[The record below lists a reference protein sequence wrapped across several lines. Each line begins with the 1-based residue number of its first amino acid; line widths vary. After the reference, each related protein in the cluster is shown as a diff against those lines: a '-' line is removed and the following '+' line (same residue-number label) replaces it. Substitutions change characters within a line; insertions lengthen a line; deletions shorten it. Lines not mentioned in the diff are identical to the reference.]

1 MTERSHHD
9 RYPGDRT
16 DMTAL
21 LQTHGLTLSFGG
33 VVAADGINFELQTGE
48 RLAVIGANGA
58 GKTTFINMVTGY
70 IKPASGKIIFDG
82 TDITQM
88 HPRQIVHLGMGRSF
102 QLPQLFLEHTVR
114 DSVALAVVSR
124 SRRLSLLRPLS
135 KCVAAEEV
143 DHILEVVG
151 MAARADDVCASL
163 PEGHRKLL
171 DIAMALVLNPK
182 LMIMDEPTSGV
193 AADEKHALMD
203 TIMKALQER
212 QVTAIFVEHDVD
224 IVQKYATRV
233 AAWIAGRIAADG
245 PPAVVMA
252 NEEVRSVV
260 LGQ

>member
-1 MTERSHHD
+1 
-9 RYPGDRT
+9 
-16 DMTAL
+16 MTAL
-21 LQTHGLTLSFGG
+21 LETQSLTLSFGG
-33 VVAADGINFELQTGE
+33 VVAADGIDFELQTGE

-70 IKPASGKIIFDG
+70 IKPASGKIIFAG

-88 HPRQIVHLGMGRSF
+88 QPRQIVHLGMGRSF

-124 SRRLSLLRPLS
+124 SRRLSLVRPLS

-151 MAARADDVCASL
+151 MSARAGDVCASL

-193 AADEKHALMD
+193 AADEKHGLMD

-245 PPAVVMA
+245 PPDVVMA

>member
-1 MTERSHHD
+1 MTA
-9 RYPGDRT
+9 T
-16 DMTAL
+16 TAL
-21 LQTHGLTLSFGG
+21 LQTRGLTLSFGG
-33 VVAADGINFELQTGE
+33 VVAADRIDFELQTGE

-70 IKPASGKIIFDG
+70 IKPASGTIIFAG

-102 QLPQLFLEHTVR
+102 QLPQLFLAHTVR

-124 SRRLSLLRPLS
+124 SRRLSLFKPLS
-135 KCVAAEEV
+135 KCVAAQEV
-143 DHILEVVG
+143 GHILEVVG
-151 MAARADDVCASL
+151 MSARADDVCANL

-193 AADEKHALMD
+193 AADEKHGLMD
-203 TIMKALQER
+203 TIMNALQER

-233 AAWIAGRIAADG
+233 AAWSAGRIAADG
-245 PPAVVMA
+245 PPALVMA
-252 NEEVRSVV
+252 NEEVHSVV